1 MERMNTINQRM
12 VDRNRGSLPPIYF
25 SPRPVPTK
33 YVALP
38 MMDQRPPPVQ
48 LTPKIFDI
56 QKNFLPSSSTPGY
69 SHYVDTESNLMRE
82 QHYFPS
88 SSSSMYMSTLPSKVT
103 ENPHPLLYTRPTM
116 SEQPRR
122 IPQQWCNESTN
133 IKSLNIH

>member
-1 MERMNTINQRM
+1 MERMTTINQRIAE
-12 VDRNRGSLPPIYF
+12 RTQGSLPPIYF

-38 MMDQRPPPVQ
+38 MLDQRPPPVP

-88 SSSSMYMSTLPSKVT
+88 SSSSMYVSNVSSRVT
-103 ENPHPLLYTRPTM
+103 ENPHPLLSARPTM
-116 SEQPRR
+116 PEQPRGLPR
-122 IPQQWCNESTN
+122 QWCNESTS